1 MLGLISNS
9 TGFISF
15 DAMKDAIPMSIDLSS
30 AIIPFGI
37 GLASMAFMAMSTVG
51 ERFSTDKSIPIVSL
65 RHGESTHD
73 KEYLEDQDAFLERCQ
88 SQYGEVFNV
97 YLMNKCMTV
106 VSGPM
111 IRDIFMTEDFSFM
124 DALDDMTG
132 ARAFFLSMT
141 KSHHEI
147 DSPEIHEIVRDM
159 ITPNLSKFSARIVNQ
174 LEKNLDEEMA
184 KLLSPLQKHVK
195 VLLNAST
202 PVVLERRRL
211 EQEAKAEGRIYERP
225 DDILQ
230 RLLDDSEKY
239 EMVDLEDI
247 CGHLIMLVLSGVHTT
262 ADASANMIY
271 YLAAFPECID
281 KLFEEQQEV
290 LDGIQKE
297 REQQRQVLIAKG
309 ESIPEDLNPSK
320 DRALSAA
327 AIKRMTHMDSF
338 VREVF
343 RYRTEQL
350 SLAHRARRD
359 VTLSN
364 GMVISKGVTA
374 IINMKSVHQSADQG
388 EDVKKFLPWRFVGKP
403 KTATRIGSDYMPF
416 GMGKHACPG
425 RFLAIQELKTIGL
438 LMISR
443 YSKIEIQD
451 PSKTQRIL
459 RIRTGA
465 SYGTGLL
472 LTRRQ

>member
-1 MLGLISNS
+1 
-9 TGFISF
+9 
-15 DAMKDAIPMSIDLSS
+15 
-30 AIIPFGI
+30 
-37 GLASMAFMAMSTVG
+37 
-51 ERFSTDKSIPIVSL
+51 
-65 RHGESTHD
+65 
-73 KEYLEDQDAFLERCQ
+73 
-88 SQYGEVFNV
+88 
-97 YLMNKCMTV
+97 MNKCMTV

-111 IRDIFMTEDFSFM
+111 VHEIFMTDDFNFM

-147 DSPEIHEIVRDM
+147 DSREIHEIVRDM
-159 ITPNLSKFSARIVNQ
+159 ITPNLPKYTARIVDQ
-174 LEKNLDEEMA
+174 LEKNLDKEMA
-184 KLLSPLQKHVK
+184 
-195 VLLNAST
+195 NC
-202 PVVLERRRL
+202 L
-211 EQEAKAEGRIYERP
+211 EQAKTEGRIYERP

-230 RLLDDSEKY
+230 RLPDDFERY
-239 EMVDLEDI
+239 NMVDLEDI
-247 CGHLIMLVLSGVHTT
+247 CGHLIML
-262 ADASANMIY
+262 
-271 YLAAFPECID
+271 
-281 KLFEEQQEV
+281 
-290 LDGIQKE
+290 
-297 REQQRQVLIAKG
+297 VLIAKG

-327 AIKRMTHMDSF
+327 AIKRMVHKDSF
-338 VREVF
+338 IREVF

-350 SLAHRARRD
+350 TLAHRARQN

-374 IINMKSVHQSADQG
+374 ISPDQG
-388 EDVKKFLPWRFVGKP
+388 EDVEKFHPWRFVGKS
-403 KTATRIGSDYMPF
+403 KAATKIGSDFLPF

-438 LMISR
+438 LMVSR

-451 PSKTQRIL
+451 PSRTQKIL

-472 LTRRQ
+472 FTSRQ